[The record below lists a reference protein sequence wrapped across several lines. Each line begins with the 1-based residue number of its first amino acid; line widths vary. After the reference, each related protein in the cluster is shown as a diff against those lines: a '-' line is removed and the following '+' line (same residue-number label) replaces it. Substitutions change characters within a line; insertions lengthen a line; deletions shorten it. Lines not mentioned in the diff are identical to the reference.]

1 MTKLLDKLNLRPQER
16 RWVVMAVAVLAVVLH
31 FWFVQPLFR
40 QWSQAKTTLKNARE
54 TLAKYQS
61 AITQT
66 DEYRKRLGTLEGQGG
81 TGLLDPAQAGTLL
94 IQRIS
99 AQARESKVNYSGIN
113 VLPRNTSKSDAFFEE
128 QTLHLGV
135 NPTGDKEL
143 IDFLV
148 AIGNSDLM
156 VRVKELNLN
165 PDQGGYKLMGS
176 MNLVAS
182 FQKKNATGPA
192 TVKPAGALSSTRP

>member
-1 MTKLLDKLNLRPQER
+1 MTGWLDKLNLRPQER
-16 RWVVMAVAVLAVVLH
+16 RWVVMAAAVLFIVLQFWLVWPH
-31 FWFVQPLFR
+31 FQEWR
-40 QWSQAKTTLKNARE
+40 QTRTALEKAKTTLANYRTAV
-54 TLAKYQS
+54 A
-61 AITQT
+61 QT
-66 DEYRKRLGTLEGQGG
+66 DEYRKKLEKLEGQGG
-81 TGLLDPAQAGTLL
+81 TGFLSPEQAGTLL

-99 AQARESKVNYSGIN
+99 AQARENQVNVSSLNALKGSSSKPNE
-113 VLPRNTSKSDAFFEE
+113 FFEE
-128 QTLHLGV
+128 QTLRLGV

-176 MNLVAS
+176 INLVAS
-182 FQKKNATGPA
+182 FQKKSPIGSA
-192 TVKPAGALSSTRP
+192 TVRPAGALSSTKP

>member
-1 MTKLLDKLNLRPQER
+1 
-16 RWVVMAVAVLAVVLH
+16 MAAAVLFIVLQFWLVWPH
-31 FWFVQPLFR
+31 FQEWR
-40 QWSQAKTTLKNARE
+40 QTRTALEKAKTTLANYRVAV
-54 TLAKYQS
+54 A
-61 AITQT
+61 QT
-66 DEYRKRLGTLEGQGG
+66 DEYRKKLEKLEGQGG
-81 TGLLDPAQAGTLL
+81 TGFLSPEQAGTLL

-99 AQARESKVNYSGIN
+99 AQARENQVNVSSLNALKGSSSKPNE
-113 VLPRNTSKSDAFFEE
+113 FFEE
-128 QTLHLGV
+128 QTLRLGV

-176 MNLVAS
+176 INLVAS
-182 FQKKNATGPA
+182 FQKKSPIGSA
-192 TVKPAGALSSTRP
+192 TVRPAGALSSTKP

>member
-1 MTKLLDKLNLRPQER
+1 MCSPL
-16 RWVVMAVAVLAVVLH
+16 VMAVELFFFFFQAEDGIRDWSVTG
-31 FWFVQPLFR
+31 VQTCALPIF
-40 QWSQAKTTLKNARE
+40 
-54 TLAKYQS
+54 
-61 AITQT
+61 
-66 DEYRKRLGTLEGQGG
+66 
-81 TGLLDPAQAGTLL
+81 L

-113 VLPRNTSKSDAFFEE
+113 VMKNASKPNEFFEE

-143 IDFLV
+143 VDFLV

-182 FQKKNATGPA
+182 FQKKSPIGSA
-192 TVKPAGALSSTRP
+192 TVRPAGALSSTKP

>member
-1 MTKLLDKLNLRPQER
+1 MTNLLDRLNLRPQER
-16 RWVVMAVAVLAVVLH
+16 RWVVMAVAILAVVLH
-31 FWFVQPLFR
+31 FWFVQPLFK
-40 QWSQAKTTLKNARE
+40 QWGQTKTTLLNARE

-61 AITQT
+61 AVTQT
-66 DEYRKRLGTLEGQGG
+66 EEYQKKLGKLEGQTG
-81 TGLLDPAQAGTLL
+81 TGLLNPEQAGNLL
-94 IQRIS
+94 IQRVS

-113 VLPRNTSKSDAFFEE
+113 VLRNASKPNEFFEE

-135 NPTGDKEL
+135 NPTGDKEMV
-143 IDFLV
+143 DFLV

-182 FQKKNATGPA
+182 FQKKGAIGPA
-192 TVKPAGALSSTRP
+192 TVKPAAGLSSTRP